1 MSSVV
6 LLAIVLSLT
15 ITLHGIS
22 LNVGFP
28 ESLEDGVVQGS
39 FSNRPASASIVY
51 VTCHVSR
58 QLATWD
64 FLAQSSCPLPSGLP
78 LSFICRAP
86 ILLSFDFTPN
96 SFSLGSFLEES
107 SGWID

>member
-6 LLAIVLSLT
+6 LLAIILSLT

-22 LNVGFP
+22 CNVGFP
-28 ESLEDGVVQGS
+28 ESLEDSVAQGN
-39 FSNRPASASIVY
+39 FSNRPASSIFY
-51 VTCHVSR
+51 VICHVPR

-64 FLAQSSCPLPSGLP
+64 FLAWSSHPLPSGLP

-86 ILLSFDFTPN
+86 ILLSFDFTAN

>member
-1 MSSVV
+1 MYNGI
-6 LLAIVLSLT
+6 LLAMVLSLT
-15 ITLHGIS
+15 ITSHGIS
-22 LNVGFP
+22 HNVGFP
-28 ESLEDGVVQGS
+28 GSLEDGVAQGS
-39 FSNRPASASIVY
+39 FSNRPASSSIVH
-51 VTCHVSR
+51 VTSHVPR

-86 ILLSFDFTPN
+86 ILLSFDFTPS